1 MKNSIQ
7 FNFPNSEFNQWL
19 LIWIGN
25 PIMHNKLLSCTLY
38 FVEVEELTDS
48 QLTKE
53 GNNNYHTE
61 FQKIVPL
68 HFINFLHQWNI
79 YDKSGN
85 LIKLAKSYPRKAFN
99 LPIDKKAFDN
109 TIGAIELKEV
119 KEYFSKSRSP
129 LLKIENFHQSFF
141 LIKEMTFKDG
151 PNFFLIPHFVLF
163 QYFYNI
169 STKVSEQLFYYRIK
183 EIFSLDD
190 ITLNQEKE
198 TLVVKYDNRRLSKY
212 EVASLLK
219 RLAFGIDTGYANL
232 RYIGSNILSS
242 LMNNETAILKVNS
255 MLNSNYTLKIKG
267 KSLGKNLTL
276 VYDILQHN
284 IKNNS
289 PIFDLIELI
298 EKFPAIHKD
307 KPQSQKDLDITE
319 GVKIQNHKP
328 TNAPIRLNENLGPG
342 TENEEIIEY
351 ENAIFDL
358 DIKSETITEPEE
370 SREGKAIEAVIE
382 ENFDGINPNNNGNDI
397 DEDNLYMNFLVHFD
411 IFRRSEYILAIT
423 NALSLYLDRHRYI
436 KLSEEVFDEIGFTKE
451 YHSKY
456 YDIIILEME
465 KDSNFYYLIEFT
477 FGNTQLVSLFDS
489 RDIISN
495 YDLNLMIDAFVK
507 RYNNYLHHNRIAKL
521 YLEDKTTNQRYL
533 ESEGNNNLKFKMFI
547 PIEHQHIGM
556 KDFEYLIDHTKKKI
570 ISRINADL
578 RNKQQA

>member
-48 QLTKE
+48 QLTAD

-68 HFINFLHQWNI
+68 HFINLLHQWNI

-85 LIKLAKSYPRKAFN
+85 LIKLAKSYSRKSFN

-141 LIKEMTFKDG
+141 LIKEMTFNG
-151 PNFFLIPHFVLF
+151 EPHFFLIPHFALF

-183 EIFSLDD
+183 EIFSRDD
-190 ITLNQEKE
+190 ITLNEEKE
-198 TLVVKYDNRRLSKY
+198 TLLVKYDNRRLSKY
-212 EVASLLK
+212 EVTSLLK

-232 RYIGSNILSS
+232 RYIGSNILNS
-242 LMNNETAILKVNS
+242 LMNNETPILKVNS
-255 MLNSNYTLKIKG
+255 MLNSNYTLRIKG
-267 KSLGKNLTL
+267 KSLGNNLTL

-284 IKNNS
+284 PKNNKS
-289 PIFDLIELI
+289 IFDKIELI
-298 EKFPAIHKD
+298 EKFPVIHKG
-307 KPQSQKDLDITE
+307 KPQSHNDSDIPD

-328 TNAPIRLNENLGPG
+328 TNAPIRVNEDVGPG
-342 TENEEIIEY
+342 GDNEETIQY
-351 ENAIFDL
+351 ENDVFDL

-370 SREGKAIEAVIE
+370 SEEGKPIETVIE
-382 ENFDGINPNNNGNDI
+382 ENFDGVNPNNNGNDV

-423 NALSLYLDRHRYI
+423 NALSSYLDRHRYI

-465 KDSNFYYLIEFT
+465 KESSFYYLIEFT
-477 FGNTQLVSLFDS
+477 FGNTQLISLFDS
-489 RDIISN
+489 RNIISN
-495 YDLNLMIDAFVK
+495 YELNLMIDAFVK

-521 YLEDKTTNQRYL
+521 YLEDEITNQRYL
-533 ESEGNNNLKFKMFI
+533 ESDGNDNSRFKMFI

-556 KDFEYLIDHTKKKI
+556 RDFEYLIDHTKKKI

-578 RNKQQA
+578 RNRQQA